1 MRRHPRG
8 DLSRRLRAFL
18 LAALVALPLL
28 AALPAA
34 ACPVCYGE
42 ADGEMIQGTKWS
54 VAFLGGLVYLVMGG
68 GVGLVVAQ
76 RRRVL
81 RQAAAAEEASGAP
94 TAEPSS
100 TDFSSDCESE

>member
-1 MRRHPRG
+1 MKRTARRTV
-8 DLSRRLRAFL
+8 RRLRAFV

-42 ADGEMIQGTKWS
+42 ADGEVIQGTKWS

-76 RRRVL
+76 RRRAL
-81 RQAAAAEEASGAP
+81 RQAAEGAP
-94 TAEPSS
+94 PADPSS
-100 TDFSSDCESE
+100 ASHSESA